1 MCVFEER
8 QETEVLGSVAD
19 ATAVM
24 AGKTVG
30 LQPANCGWSPTQ
42 VNSPKAAICELP

>member
-30 LQPANCGWSPTQ
+30 LQPAKT
-42 VNSPKAAICELP
+42 